1 MSESAQKR
9 ATVYFDAFL
18 HRALRLKAAETDR
31 SISDLVNEAVKHSL
45 AEDADDIAA
54 FGDQTRQFFDEM
66 VTKDCVSRA
75 RFDLRRDGRSLPLEV
90 SGFHMQDS
98 SGDDLVVC
106 VADRHQS
113 TESLEK

>member
-1 MSESAQKR
+1 MKTWRACSDASRISRTREIWGLYRTQRFDVKTVKRYRSHMSESSQKR

-54 FGDQTRQFFDEM
+54 FEAREKEPDYSFED
-66 VTKDCVSRA
+66 VVKD
-75 RFDLRRDGRSLPLEV
+75 LKRRG
-90 SGFHMQDS
+90 
-98 SGDDLVVC
+98 
-106 VADRHQS
+106 
-113 TESLEK
+113 KI